1 MVLSKGKFGTFFSVN
16 FGWGIGVTLGC
27 YWAGGISGVPFGFT
41 FLVDISDQKK
51 DLVYSDYIMAIVQN
65 RFPASLPWKTRSS
78 QGHPGSLL
86 LHLSFTNTKTQTILF
101 VLTFNFFLISS
112 FYTPCQSSK
121 TLTIT
126 VRFST
131 SDLTSLLDQEKNY
144 SKVYSIQRRS
154 LICQALLPVLDHVSK
169 GMIN

>member
-27 YWAGGISGVPFGFT
+27 YWAGGISGVHLVLPFQQ
-41 FLVDISDQKK
+41 ISVTKK
-51 DLVYSDYIMAIVQN
+51 DLVYSDHIMAIVQN
-65 RFPASLPWKTRSS
+65 RFPASLPWKTRSL

-112 FYTPCQSSK
+112 FYTPCQSLK
-121 TLTIT
+121 TLTII

-131 SDLTSLLDQEKNY
+131 SDLPSLLDQEKNY